1 MPSRFLNA
9 LDNASLL
16 IRVQWFVIA
25 ALFLVTVFAVDGLRR
40 APSALDLHIPP
51 DISQGAVVHPGEVPD
66 PNVYAF
72 ALVIWQQ
79 INRWT
84 QNGEK
89 DYGQQIFTMAPYLT
103 PACRE
108 QLADDLNLK
117 ANRGELNMRTR
128 AMGEIPGQ
136 SFSPERVRR
145 MASGIWHVTLDTE
158 IDETLHGQ
166 PVKHAL
172 VRYPLRVLRYQ
183 FDPQRNPYGLAL
195 DCVPRG
201 EEPVRLDPREVGPDT
216 AKAPATVP
224 SKPARPAQPPAGAP
238 R

>member
-1 MPSRFLNA
+1 MTSRFLNA

-25 ALFLVTVFAVDGLRR
+25 ALLLVTVFALDGLRR
-40 APSALDLHIPP
+40 APTALDLHIPP
-51 DISQGAVVHPGEVPD
+51 HLTQGALVHPGDVPD
-66 PNVYAF
+66 PNVYTFTLA
-72 ALVIWQQ
+72 IWQQ
-79 INRWT
+79 INRWA
-84 QNGEK
+84 QNGDK
-89 DYGQQIFTMAPYLT
+89 DYGQQIFAMAPYLT

-136 SFSPERVRR
+136 SFSAERVRR
-145 MASGIWHVTLDTE
+145 VAPGIWHVTLDTE
-158 IDETLHGQ
+158 IEETLHGQ
-166 PVKHAL
+166 PVKHAY

-183 FDPQRNPYGLAL
+183 FDPQKNPYGLAL

-201 EEPVRLDPREVGPDT
+201 EQPVRLDPKEVGPDT
-216 AKAPATVP
+216 AKAPGAQAT
-224 SKPARPAQPPAGAP
+224 PAPRPAGAP